1 MPLPFEIA
9 GMYGV
14 CIVSQSYRRCL
25 LMSACVIFRNA
36 YCQLVY
42 MALVDKRGP
51 IQLLP
56 PAMIKP
62 YTLWSGKQVSIEIAF
77 GDEDDMVSMKYAE
90 FYLHV
95 ILVSL

>member
-1 MPLPFEIA
+1 MF
-9 GMYGV
+9 V
-14 CIVSQSYRRCL
+14 SVSQRYRRCL
-25 LMSACVIFRNA
+25 LMTACVIFRNA

-51 IQLLP
+51 IKLLP

-62 YTLWSGKQVSIEIAF
+62 YTLWSGKQVSIEIVF
-77 GDEDDMVSMKYAE
+77 GDEDEMVSSYDMKRAA

-95 ILVSL
+95 ILVLL